1 MDRQVKNKINNN
13 SNNNTTMKLMVFN
26 IFKNV
31 IIEQNKVL
39 LKVIA
44 DKYDLDYDELLKK
57 YITQDHYL
65 PVITPSKD

>member
-1 MDRQVKNKINNN
+1 MDRQVN
-13 SNNNTTMKLMVFN
+13 NNNTTMKLMVFN
-26 IFKNV
+26 IFKNI

-65 PVITPSKD
+65 PVITSSKD

>member
-44 DKYDLDYDELLKK
+44 DKYDLNYDELLKK